1 MRTSVAE
8 SLNLILCA
16 RHAIVRNDVAR
27 SGVLGFLLALILAIA
42 CVRPAASAAANAAGD
57 TAGTGDSG
65 TLEEVVVSA
74 RYVKENLQEVPLAVT
89 AVTGVEL
96 QASGIT
102 DVAQLSAV
110 VPNLY
115 THPGD
120 AEEGPTPTISMRGVT
135 AGDYSFARYP
145 AVGIYLDDVY
155 HSTMV
160 GANLDL
166 NDIDRI
172 EVKRGP
178 QGTLAGN
185 ASIAGTISIYSQVP
199 EGKETGY
206 LTAAYGSFHEV
217 ILKGAFDTTLAP
229 DLFMRVSGQSRRQDG
244 YVEQLDFTCEMN
256 ALGTPQLA
264 GSFPTADNSAYERGC
279 NVGSFGGVDDTSAK
293 AVLRYTGIDRLD
305 ITGMVA
311 YTRDSDEAPAEV
323 LINTHPAPADGFDSV
338 YSQELFNK
346 YGVVYDSRFLPPP
359 GNPYSAYTTFCRPLS
374 GICFNNSQGQYS
386 SDSSLRAS
394 YQLADKINILGILA
408 YSDNGGNLHQAGDVS
423 PLGYVQGQVFFATQQ
438 TTAEVRVTGT
448 SFADKLDWVGGLY
461 YLTSK
466 NHLSGAIDF
475 VTENFT
481 ENDFFHTDTK
491 SGFLHGDYHVTDR
504 FSISAGG
511 RFSNNVNSASLD
523 HPPLFNNTVPFS
535 VNQSRGDYLAAASY
549 KFTNDIMSY
558 ASISTGSRPAGIS
571 TIVNSIYQLTEYPAE
586 KLRAYE
592 VGVKTEWLDH
602 RLRVNLAA
610 FYNDYPVHL
619 TSQAGFQCLGQP
631 PPPTRVLLSTDCP
644 VGGAIGWAI
653 TIGAPAVITG
663 GEMELTAEPISH
675 LLLNVSTGFN
685 HFINGVTNPTQPGY
699 MVAGNLPQPEWNADA
714 GIQYSI
720 PIAAN
725 SLTPRLDAVYTS
737 LQTFTQSPSLQAP
750 TPQTTVP
757 AHTIVNGQVA
767 YAAPGNWTITA
778 SGTNIFNKYYFYE
791 LFQGST
797 VATAGVIAPPREWR
811 MTVSKKF

>member
-1 MRTSVAE
+1 MRTSVAD
-8 SLNLILCA
+8 SLNYFFSA
-16 RHAIVRNDVAR
+16 RRAIAR
-27 SGVLGFLLALILAIA
+27 SRMAPFSVLGWPLALILAA
-42 CVRPAASAAANAAGD
+42 AWVTPAASAAATAAAES
-57 TAGTGDSG
+57 AGPVDSG

-293 AVLRYTGIDRLD
+293 VVLRYTGIDRLD

-323 LINTHPAPADGFDSV
+323 LIN
-338 YSQELFNK
+338 
-346 YGVVYDSRFLPPP
+346 
-359 GNPYSAYTTFCRPLS
+359 
-374 GICFNNSQGQYS
+374 
-386 SDSSLRAS
+386 
-394 YQLADKINILGILA
+394 
-408 YSDNGGNLHQAGDVS
+408 
-423 PLGYVQGQVFFATQQ
+423 
-438 TTAEVRVTGT
+438 
-448 SFADKLDWVGGLY
+448 
-461 YLTSK
+461 
-466 NHLSGAIDF
+466 
-475 VTENFT
+475 
-481 ENDFFHTDTK
+481 
-491 SGFLHGDYHVTDR
+491 
-504 FSISAGG
+504 
-511 RFSNNVNSASLD
+511 
-523 HPPLFNNTVPFS
+523 
-535 VNQSRGDYLAAASY
+535 
-549 KFTNDIMSY
+549 
-558 ASISTGSRPAGIS
+558 
-571 TIVNSIYQLTEYPAE
+571 
-586 KLRAYE
+586 
-592 VGVKTEWLDH
+592 
-602 RLRVNLAA
+602 
-610 FYNDYPVHL
+610 
-619 TSQAGFQCLGQP
+619 
-631 PPPTRVLLSTDCP
+631 
-644 VGGAIGWAI
+644 
-653 TIGAPAVITG
+653 
-663 GEMELTAEPISH
+663 
-675 LLLNVSTGFN
+675 
-685 HFINGVTNPTQPGY
+685 
-699 MVAGNLPQPEWNADA
+699 
-714 GIQYSI
+714 
-720 PIAAN
+720 
-725 SLTPRLDAVYTS
+725 
-737 LQTFTQSPSLQAP
+737 
-750 TPQTTVP
+750 
-757 AHTIVNGQVA
+757 
-767 YAAPGNWTITA
+767 
-778 SGTNIFNKYYFYE
+778 
-791 LFQGST
+791 
-797 VATAGVIAPPREWR
+797 
-811 MTVSKKF
+811 